1 MNETCRSCRFWIND
15 EHMSQMCRLNPQ
27 YVAHGPQDWCGQW
40 AESEAAARAR
50 VQEANLRFYES
61 QKAEL
66 ERREHAQRLAEAQKA
81 EQAEIRM
88 GASGNAPI
96 PAATP
101 EPVSPTAAPEGK
113 DTGKAEIAA
122 PEPSQKKMPARRK
135 R

>member
-66 ERREHAQRLAEAQKA
+66 ERREHLKPVDPNT
-81 EQAEIRM
+81 
-88 GASGNAPI
+88 GPLGYVDPDTI
-96 PAATP
+96 PPVVISSLEP
-101 EPVSPTAAPEGK
+101 EPDSPTAAPGGQDMAK
-113 DTGKAEIAA
+113 PEIARQQ
-122 PEPSQKKMPARRK
+122 PVKRQRK

>member
-27 YVAHGPQDWCGQW
+27 HVAHGPNDWCGQYQANKETQEALERERI
-40 AESEAAARAR
+40 AEIKIGTADNAPQAAAT
-50 VQEANLRFYES
+50 QEPAS
-61 QKAEL
+61 Q
-66 ERREHAQRLAEAQKA
+66 
-81 EQAEIRM
+81 
-88 GASGNAPI
+88 
-96 PAATP
+96 
-101 EPVSPTAAPEGK
+101 TAAPEGK